1 MAFPPFNQT
10 VEADSMTRY
19 STKFQLGSS
28 QYFNANSGR
37 YVTLATGTGYYNLS
51 VAGDTQVDGWVDDFN
66 AIGGTG
72 NPTCSPP
79 FLSGST
85 AGAVFATGTK
95 DIFDVT
101 KGYWMGVK
109 AGSTVAATNLD
120 QEYDLLVEGSTTTTK
135 QVVDI
140 TATSQKVVKIIDI
153 DLVNNIVKVIAVQQV

>member
-19 STKFQLGSS
+19 STKLQLGSS

-72 NPTCSPP
+72 NPSCVGP
-79 FLSGST
+79 FLSGAT
-85 AGAVFATGTK
+85 AGAVFATGTR
-95 DIFDVT
+95 DIFEMN

-109 AGSTVAATNLD
+109 AGTTAAITNLD

-135 QVVDI
+135 QVVDLS
-140 TATSQKVVKIIDI
+140 AQAQKVVKVIDI
-153 DLVNNIVKVIAVQQV
+153 DVVNNIVKVIAVQQD